1 LLRRSG
7 RANRPRIGARPLLV
21 ALLLAWPLG
30 LAANPGSRVMT
41 GTEIVSDPKALTPD
55 ERRELAS
62 RRAAVETRVEELG
75 RRLIHPC
82 TNLRKAVQETL
93 ASVERVGAVDP
104 GPALLTSD
112 PPKLRVSYV
121 VALTS
126 GRRVRDEVIVVIP
139 LAVRVVPA
147 GGEAGGG
154 RQCGRAAPG

>member
-1 LLRRSG
+1 
-7 RANRPRIGARPLLV
+7 
-21 ALLLAWPLG
+21 
-30 LAANPGSRVMT
+30 MT
-41 GTEIVSDPKALTPD
+41 GTEIVSDPRALTAD

-62 RRAAVETRVEELG
+62 RRAAVEERVEEFS
-75 RRLIHPC
+75 RRLIDPC

-121 VALTS
+121 VSLTG
-126 GRRVRDEVIVVIP
+126 GRLVRDEVVVLIP

-154 RQCGRAAPG
+154 RQCGRAAPGG